1 MEKVEISH
9 RTIIFSL
16 FFIVAV
22 LAVYQLRG
30 VLLLFFIAFILMT
43 ALNPLVDKLEKLK
56 IGRTSAIVL
65 VYILVLG
72 LFGFTIASIIPPMIE
87 QTSNLAANF
96 SLPIEKSEFFKID
109 LGNINNQIES
119 LSRNVVSVLKIV
131 SSAASNILGIFT
143 VLVLTF
149 YLLLERKNFSKYYQV
164 LFGDGEK
171 RKRIERLIEG
181 VEYNLGG
188 WVRGQL
194 TLMVIVGL
202 MSYIGL
208 RILGI
213 PAALTLAL
221 IAGLLEFIPNLGPTL
236 ASLPAIIIGFT
247 ISTPMALGVLF
258 LYIIIQQL
266 ENNIIVPQVMK
277 RAVGLNPLITLMAL
291 MAGFSLGG
299 IGGAVLAV
307 PIFLVA
313 RVAIFDL
320 YTRR

>member
-1 MEKVEISH
+1 MEKIEISH
-9 RTIIFSL
+9 RTIIFTA
-16 FFIVAV
+16 FF
-22 LAVYQLRG
+22 LAGLWVVYQLRS

-43 ALNPLVDKLEKLK
+43 ALNPLVEKLQK
-56 IGRTSAIVL
+56 LKVNRVLSIIL
-65 VYILVLG
+65 VYFLLLG
-72 LFGFTIASIIPPMIE
+72 LFSFAIASIIPPMIE
-87 QTSNLAANF
+87 QTSNLASNF
-96 SLPIEKSEFFKID
+96 SLPIGSDFFKTD
-109 LGNINNQIES
+109 FGSINDQIEA
-119 LSRNVVSVLKIV
+119 LSRNAISVLKIV

-149 YLLLERKNFSKYYQV
+149 YLLLERKNFPKYYQT

-171 RKRIERLIEG
+171 RKRIERLVEG

-188 WVRGQL
+188 WVRGQII
-194 TLMVIVGL
+194 LMFIVGL

-213 PAALTLAL
+213 RAALTLAL

-236 ASLPAIIIGFT
+236 AAVPAVIIGLT
-247 ISTPMALGVLF
+247 MSTPMALGVAF

-266 ENNIIVPQVMK
+266 ENNIIVPQVMRK
-277 RAVGLNPLITLMAL
+277 AVGLNPLITLMAL

-307 PIFLVA
+307 PMFLVA
-313 RVAIFDL
+313 RVIVFDL
-320 YTRR
+320 YTKR